1 MKIISDEE
9 IIKLNIS
16 PLTCVEWV
24 KESLLIKGRCQLPHK
39 IPVHPRGSDFI
50 TTMPCLLPADY
61 ACFGVKVVSRTEGR
75 KPALRSSLTIYD
87 TISGEVAALMD
98 ANWITDMRTGAMASL
113 AVETLSK
120 SGASVY
126 AFMGLGHIARATMKC
141 LAALTA
147 DCRITVKLLRY
158 KDQADRF
165 AEEFA
170 HYPHINFEIVDN
182 VDALVQG
189 SDVLISAI
197 TDAKGL
203 IVDNVDKFPEGMLL
217 VPVHTRGFQNCDTV
231 FDKIFGDDYAHISG
245 FQFFDQFKSFTE
257 IGDVLSGKG
266 AGRDNDRQRI
276 IAYNYGL
283 ALHDVYFAY
292 KIMEL
297 INGK

>member
-24 KESLLIKGRCQLPHK
+24 KESLLIKGDCQLPHK

-50 TTMPCLLPADY
+50 TTMPCLLPAAY
-61 ACFGVKVVSRTEGR
+61 SCFGVKVVSRTAGR
-75 KPALRSSLTIYD
+75 KPALRSSLTMYD
-87 TISGEVAALMD
+87 TKSGEVSALMD
-98 ANWITDMRTGAMASL
+98 SNWITDMRTGAMAAL

-120 SGASVY
+120 TGASVY

-141 LAALTA
+141 LAAMTA
-147 DCRITVKLLRY
+147 ERKITVKLLRY
-158 KDQADRF
+158 KEQAEKF

-170 HYPHINFEIVDN
+170 QCTHVGFEIADS

-189 SDVLISAI
+189 TDVLISAI

-203 IVDNVDKFPEGMLL
+203 IVENVEKFPDGLLL

-231 FDKIFGDDYAHISG
+231 FDKIFGDDFAHISG
-245 FQFFDQFKSFTE
+245 FQYFDQFKSFTE
-257 IGDVLSGKG
+257 IGDVLSGK
-266 AGRDNDRQRI
+266 AVGRDNDSQRI

-297 INGK
+297 KKQ